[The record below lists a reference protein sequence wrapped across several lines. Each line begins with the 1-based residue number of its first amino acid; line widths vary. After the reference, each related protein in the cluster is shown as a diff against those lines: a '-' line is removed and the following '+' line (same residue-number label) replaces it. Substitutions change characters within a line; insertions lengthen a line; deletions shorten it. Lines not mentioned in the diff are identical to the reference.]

1 MGRRRNRRSR
11 ENKLICILKRNY
23 LLSKEI
29 ILQRLR
35 QIKPQL
41 QEKYNLKELALFGS
55 YSRDEQTDNSD
66 IDIMVK
72 MSIPNFKNYVNAYRS
87 LEELFPGIKVQ
98 VVSRGAIRPKYFVYV
113 EPDLIYA

>member
-1 MGRRRNRRSR
+1 MSQRINGGNQR
-11 ENKLICILKRNY
+11 NKLNCRLKKHTV
-23 LLSKEI
+23 LSKEI

-35 QIKPQL
+35 EIKPRL
-41 QEKYNLKELALFGS
+41 QEKYNLKDLALFGS
-55 YSRDEQTDNSD
+55 YSRDEQTKNSD

-72 MSIPNFKNYVNAYRS
+72 MAIPNFKDYVNTYRN

>member
-1 MGRRRNRRSR
+1 MHIKKNR
-11 ENKLICILKRNY
+11 

-41 QEKYNLKELALFGS
+41 QEKYDLKDLALFGS

-72 MSIPNFKNYVNAYRS
+72 LAVPNFKNYVNAYRS
-87 LEELFPGIKVQ
+87 LEKLFPGIKVQ
-98 VVSRGAIRPKYFVYV
+98 VVSRGAIRPKYFAYV

>member
-1 MGRRRNRRSR
+1 MKK
-11 ENKLICILKRNY
+11 NK

-41 QEKYNLKELALFGS
+41 QEKYNLKDLALFGS

-72 MSIPNFKNYVNAYRS
+72 MAVPNFKDYVNTYRN
-87 LEELFPGIKVQ
+87 LEELFPETKVQ
-98 VVSRGAIRPKYFVYV
+98 VVSRGAIKPKYFYYV